1 MTNETC
7 LNLSQALILDGVIGK
22 YLDTVSIKMR
32 VVDLGVYLLS
42 RMRDNPKEYL
52 KCLSLFSRV
61 PEDEVDIRNSAGALN
76 IFIQG
81 LAKNNVIEMHS
92 RFKNLGLK

>member
-52 KCLSLFSRV
+52 KCLSMFSGV